1 MSSLKPRPT
10 KPSRVA
16 KSAGSAAKTRAAAKS
31 AKRAENA
38 TVVHRTKTRSSAVK
52 KPAPIPEPPKQLA
65 VDAAELAK
73 ELEKGLAEGR
83 LDILTPQALQALMAA
98 LCKTYAANI
107 EAGSAFPLL
116 ADRNSVTSTDVM
128 AACGALLK
136 SADLQVFE
144 LGMWQ
149 SWTGR

>member
-1 MSSLKPRPT
+1 MSL
-10 KPSRVA
+10 
-16 KSAGSAAKTRAAAKS
+16 
-31 AKRAENA
+31 
-38 TVVHRTKTRSSAVK
+38 
-52 KPAPIPEPPKQLA
+52 PEPPATQASRPPKA
-65 VDAAELAK
+65 DPAAEATELAR
-73 ELEKGLAEGR
+73 EIEKGLAEGR

-107 EAGSAFPLL
+107 EAGLAFPLL
-116 ADRNSVTSTDVM
+116 ADRGSVTSTDVM
-128 AACGALLK
+128 VACGALLK